1 MVIKDRYS
9 VMGKYKSQYP
19 VVDLFAGPGG
29 LGEGFAELGIKDSAP
44 AFSSIA
50 SVEEEEFA
58 YRTLLLRHFYRLFR
72 REDVPDSY
80 YDYLASRI
88 SREEL
93 VSKNID
99 HWKKAERAV
108 LKVSLGPEKHDEVR
122 KLIKQRLRRKKKWV
136 LVGGPPCQAYSLVG
150 RSRRKWGPE
159 FEGDELHFLY
169 QEYLQLIID
178 HKPPVFVMENVKGLL
193 SARVKNEFV
202 IDKIVK
208 GLSSP
213 QEAVRR
219 NGKGLEYNLYPLS
232 HSGEIKGDVD
242 PKCFVVRA
250 EDYGVPQ
257 ARHRMFIL
265 GIRSDIKIRPQILEK
280 KAPPAVG
287 QVIGDM
293 PRIRSGVSRQK
304 DSGRLWKEIIASANS
319 SAWFPSRNE
328 KDRLIK
334 KVIESAV
341 EEIKVSDLQT
351 SSKIYRFPSVMSEWY
366 HDGRLGDLISHE
378 ARTHMKSD
386 LYRYLFVSSYGA
398 ALDTSPKLAD
408 FPRELLPAHKNVQA
422 GCEGKMFSDRF
433 RVQVKSKV
441 SRTVTSHISKDGH
454 YFIHYDP
461 AQCRSLSVREAARL
475 QTFPDNY
482 FFEGPRTAQYHQVGN
497 AVPPYLAIQIAD
509 IVKDVLDKMPED

>member
-1 MVIKDRYS
+1 
-9 VMGKYKSQYP
+9 MGKYRSQYP

-29 LGEGFAELGIKDSAP
+29 LGEGFAELRTDDSTPVFRSVA
-44 AFSSIA
+44 SI
-50 SVEEEEFA
+50 EKEKFA
-58 YRTLLLRHFYRLFR
+58 YQTLLLRHFYRSFR

-93 VSKNID
+93 VSGNIEN
-99 HWKKAERAV
+99 WEEAKRAV
-108 LKVSLGPEKHDEVR
+108 LQISLGTEKQNEVR
-122 KLIKQRLRRKKKWV
+122 KLIKHRLQGRKRWV
-136 LVGGPPCQAYSLVG
+136 LVGGPPCQAYSIVG
-150 RSRRKWGPE
+150 RSRRKWDP
-159 FEGDELHFLY
+159 DDKLHFLY
-169 QEYLQLIID
+169 EEYLQLIVD
-178 HKPPVFVMENVKGLL
+178 HEPPVFVMENVKGLL
-193 SARVKNEFV
+193 SARVKNESV
-202 IDKIVK
+202 IDKIIRD
-208 GLSSP
+208 LSSP

-219 NGKGLEYNLYPLS
+219 NGKGLEYSLYSLS

-242 PKCFVVRA
+242 PRFFVVRA

-265 GIRSDIKIRPQILEK
+265 GIKSDIKIRPQILEK
-280 KAPPAVG
+280 KDSPAVG
-287 QVIGDM
+287 QIIGDM

-304 DSGRLWKEIIASANS
+304 DSGRLWREIITSANS

-328 KDRLIK
+328 KNRLIK
-334 KVIESAV
+334 KVIRSAV
-341 EEIKVSDLQT
+341 QEIKVSDLET
-351 SSKIYRFPSVMSEWY
+351 SSKTYRFPSVMSKWY
-366 HDGRLGDLISHE
+366 HDGHLGDLISHE
-378 ARTHMKSD
+378 ARTHMESD
-386 LYRYLFVSSYGA
+386 LHRYLFVSSYGVA
-398 ALDTSPKLAD
+398 FDTSPKLAD
-408 FPRELLPAHKNVQA
+408 FPGELLPAHKNVQA

-433 RVQVKSKV
+433 RVQVKSEV

-497 AVPPYLAIQIAD
+497 AVPPYLAIQIAE
-509 IVKDVLDKMPED
+509 IVKDVLDRMPED

>member
-1 MVIKDRYS
+1 
-9 VMGKYKSQYP
+9 MGKYKSQYP

-29 LGEGFAELGIKDSAP
+29 LGEGFAELRTNNSTP
-44 AFSSIA
+44 VFRSIA
-50 SVEEEEFA
+50 SVEEEKFA
-58 YRTLLLRHFYRLFR
+58 YQTLLLRHFYHSFR
-72 REDVPDSY
+72 RENVPDSY

-99 HWKKAERAV
+99 HWGKAGRAV
-108 LKVSLGPEKHDEVR
+108 LNISLGPEKHDEVR
-122 KLIKQRLRRKKKWV
+122 KLIKQRLRGRRKWV

-159 FEGDELHFLY
+159 FKGHELHFLY
-169 QEYLQLIID
+169 EEYLRLIID
-178 HKPPVFVMENVKGLL
+178 HSPPVFVMENVKGLL
-193 SARVKNEFV
+193 SARVKNESV

-208 GLSSP
+208 DLRSP

-219 NGKGLEYNLYPLS
+219 NRKGLEYRLYPLS
-232 HSGEIKGDVD
+232 HSGEVKGNTD
-242 PKCFVVRA
+242 PRCFVVRA

-265 GIRSDIKIRPQILEK
+265 GIRSDIKIRPQPLEK
-280 KAPPAVG
+280 KEPPAVG
-287 QVIGDM
+287 QIIGNM

-304 DSGRLWKEIIASANS
+304 DSGRLWREVIASADS

-328 KDRLIK
+328 KNRLIK
-334 KVIESAV
+334 EVIRLAV
-341 EEIKVSDLQT
+341 QEIELSDLQT
-351 SSKIYRFPSVMSEWY
+351 SSKTYRFPSVMSGWY

-378 ARTHMKSD
+378 ARTHMESD
-386 LYRYLFVSSYGA
+386 LHRYLFVSSYGA
-398 ALDTSPKLAD
+398 VFDTSPKLAD

-422 GCEGKMFSDRF
+422 GCQGKMFSDRF

-497 AVPPYLAIQIAD
+497 AVPPYLAVQIAE
-509 IVKDVLDKMPED
+509 IVKDVLDRMPEG